1 MPKNTEKELFK
12 IIGNK
17 IKLRRMELKYSQEK
31 LGELLDLSY
40 TAIQRYENA
49 SAKIPIDNLLKICRI
64 LEVDLSY
71 FLKEADSAKSLNPK
85 QLPRSKNNSDYYK
98 HLSMLREIYENKS
111 EDLITVVNTG
121 IENVYS
127 ALKKQKKQKENSSP
141 VKRKRLAGNSE

>member
-17 IKLRRMELKYSQEK
+17 IKLRRMELKYSQER
-31 LGELLDLSY
+31 LGELLDISY

-71 FLKEADSAKSLNPK
+71 FLKESDYIKSLNPK
-85 QLPRSKNNSDYYK
+85 PFPSQNNSDYYK

-111 EDLITVVNTG
+111 EDLISVVNTG

-127 ALKKQKKQKENSSP
+127 ALKKQKKQKGNPSSIR
-141 VKRKRLAGNSE
+141 KKRLAGNN

>member
-1 MPKNTEKELFK
+1 MPKNTEKKLYE

-17 IKLRRMELKYSQEK
+17 IKHRRMELKYSQEK
-31 LGELLDLSY
+31 LGELLALSY

-49 SAKIPIDNLLKICRI
+49 SAKIPLDNLLKICSI

-71 FLKEADSAKSLNPK
+71 FLKESDYKSLNQK
-85 QLPRSKNNSDYYK
+85 SSLSENNSDYYK

-127 ALKKQKKQKENSSP
+127 ALKKQKKQKTGTIHR
-141 VKRKRLAGNSE
+141 RKTRVESNNK

>member
-17 IKLRRMELKYSQEK
+17 IKLRRMELKYSQER
-31 LGELLDLSY
+31 LGELLDISY

-71 FLKEADSAKSLNPK
+71 FLKESDYIKSLNPK
-85 QLPRSKNNSDYYK
+85 LSPYQNNSDYYK

-111 EDLITVVNTG
+111 EDLISVVNTG

-127 ALKKQKKQKENSSP
+127 ALKKQKKQKRNPNP
-141 VKRKRLAGNSE
+141 VKRKRLAGDSK

>member
-17 IKLRRMELKYSQEK
+17 IKLKRMELKYSQEK
-31 LGELLDLSY
+31 LGELLDISY

-49 SAKIPIDNLLKICRI
+49 SAKIPIDNLLKIGRI

-71 FLKEADSAKSLNPK
+71 FLKESDYIKSLNPK
-85 QLPRSKNNSDYYK
+85 LSPSQNNSDYYK

-111 EDLITVVNTG
+111 EDLITVVNIG

-127 ALKKQKKQKENSSP
+127 ALKKQKKQKGNPSP
-141 VKRKRLAGNSE
+141 IKRKRLAGNSK

>member
-17 IKLRRMELKYSQEK
+17 IKLRRMELKYSQER
-31 LGELLDLSY
+31 LGELLDISY

-49 SAKIPIDNLLKICRI
+49 SAKIPIDNLLKICKI
-64 LEVDLSY
+64 LEVDLGY
-71 FLKEADSAKSLNPK
+71 FLKESDYIKSSNPK
-85 QLPRSKNNSDYYK
+85 LPSSQNNSEYYK

-111 EDLITVVNTG
+111 EDLIMVVNTG

-127 ALKKQKKQKENSSP
+127 ALKKQNKHKRNPSP
-141 VKRKRLAGNSE
+141 VKRKRLAGNSK

>member
-17 IKLRRMELKYSQEK
+17 IKFRRMELKYSQEK
-31 LGELLDLSY
+31 LGELLDISY

-71 FLKEADSAKSLNPK
+71 FLKESDYIKSLNPK
-85 QLPRSKNNSDYYK
+85 PSPSQNNSDYYK

-127 ALKKQKKQKENSSP
+127 ALKKQKKQKGNPSP
-141 VKRKRLAGNSE
+141 VRRKRLAGNCE

>member
-31 LGELLDLSY
+31 LGELLDISY

-64 LEVDLSY
+64 LSYLNNPILFLYGLYSSFNGSFLLSAGRT
-71 FLKEADSAKSLNPK
+71 LLNFRNFFFK
-85 QLPRSKNNSDYYK
+85 
-98 HLSMLREIYENKS
+98 
-111 EDLITVVNTG
+111 
-121 IENVYS
+121 
-127 ALKKQKKQKENSSP
+127 
-141 VKRKRLAGNSE
+141 